1 MTAQGKKERL
11 VETDK
16 LIAITVLVLAI
27 LVIAGIFIYLNI
39 DSKRF
44 AARRLLLEMRPD
56 LENWLLTAEDLMKRE
71 TDEALQKEYHD
82 LCASIGSAKIKEL
95 EKMTGTVNRIH
106 RSLKRTVADNIED
119 SAVKEKAYELSEC
132 FSGFVY
138 ERTVYNERISE
149 VNRYIVK
156 EPSSWVAKLLHMK
169 VFETLDDLTI
179 M

>member
-1 MTAQGKKERL
+1 MI
-11 VETDK
+11 V
-16 LIAITVLVLAI
+16 VLVLV
-27 LVIAGIFIYLNI
+27 VIGLTGIYCYLNI
-39 DSKRF
+39 DKQRF
-44 AARRLLLEMRPD
+44 ASRRILIEMRPE
-56 LENWLLTAEDLMKRE
+56 LEKWLLSADALMKRE
-71 TDEALQKEYHD
+71 KDAALQKEYYD

>member
-1 MTAQGKKERL
+1 MTAQWKKERL

-82 LCASIGSAKIKEL
+82 LCASIGSI
-95 EKMTGTVNRIH
+95 
-106 RSLKRTVADNIED
+106 SLLPRCC
-119 SAVKEKAYELSEC
+119 SCY
-132 FSGFVY
+132 
-138 ERTVYNERISE
+138 
-149 VNRYIVK
+149 
-156 EPSSWVAKLLHMK
+156 
-169 VFETLDDLTI
+169 
-179 M
+179 